1 MKTIRSSKTQQQEV
15 MKLLQSVSKNSQEK
29 NKVLDTIIKVWSQT
43 EKQGYLEA
51 DHYMEKMLAKNMSY
65 KPKVLSEMYA
75 FYKKVPIARV
85 KLLIRLAQKVKNRL
99 IQRGRR
105 ALKSKGLQPVP
116 CSEMVFDSK
125 TRPLRSIAKE
135 FVPAGAITAAKAK
148 AVQKVPNV
156 YFNKIEPSRTYDN
169 FIDLISPY
177 IPHINK
183 MGLSEILETALFRIT
198 QYGDQSSLL
207 PRTAID
213 REASELADY
222 SKLHKVF
229 RNVALADHAYLVLK
243 HALAIVARKDPK
255 GAASFASWL
264 IPMCLS
270 MDIGV
275 VDDFRSDLKGKKTD
289 HTLISADLFADL
301 ITSSIEN
308 PPAKNKIKPVL
319 DAIRNHHVP
328 PKLDED
334 ILSTALRKANTL
346 ARQEEVTVATDLKAV
361 DFDQWFKPSIILDAL
376 KNNINKSPNFGSFD
390 AIFFKDIVWT
400 HPDAIFSSVRKYA
413 ETNGI
418 IDMRLYLSSERAE
431 MMAIIFA
438 AIRKAGYLDASVKE
452 NSIGHHYYINFSNFK
467 EEGRKKLR
475 SHLRFLTPLRT
486 DVFGMLPT
494 QLDKGKS
501 GWITMIHSI
510 NRTKKYANVA

>member
-1 MKTIRSSKTQQQEV
+1 MEKPNKTTASKLSDLITSIVKDNPAKLDVIVEKVLKHFQKSYSKADMYMES
-15 MKLLQSVSKNSQEK
+15 KLLKDMTLPPK
-29 NKVLDTIIKVWSQT
+29 
-43 EKQGYLEA
+43 A
-51 DHYMEKMLAKNMSY
+51 LA
-65 KPKVLSEMYA
+65 EMYVH
-75 FYKKVPIARV
+75 YSSIPRS
-85 KLLIRLAQKVKNRL
+85 KLHIYHKIAQKVKKRL
-99 IQRGRR
+99 ISRYNHPLRR
-105 ALKSKGLQPVP
+105 KGLQPVP

-125 TRPLRSIAKE
+125 TRRPRSIAKE

-183 MGLSEILETALFRIT
+183 MGFSEILETALFRIT